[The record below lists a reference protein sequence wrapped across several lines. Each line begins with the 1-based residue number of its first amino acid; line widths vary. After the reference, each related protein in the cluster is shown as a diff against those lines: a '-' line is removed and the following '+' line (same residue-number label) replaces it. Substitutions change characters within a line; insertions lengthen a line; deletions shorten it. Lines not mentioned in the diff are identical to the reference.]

1 MKANMGK
8 KQNYKNIAM
17 NVFAFVVQFFIS
29 FYISPLIVS
38 KVGASAYGFIGLA
51 NDFVSYA
58 AIIATVFNSVASRFI
73 ANSFYKKDYETAN
86 YYFNSLIVANI
97 AISAI
102 LGLAGVLL
110 VPNLDKVLS
119 IPVALAF
126 DVKLTFAL
134 VFGSYII
141 SLLTLVFTTSTFVTN
156 RTDIQ
161 GIRNIIQYLIRF
173 ALVVVFLNFISV
185 RIYWVALATLI
196 ATTVIAIMNMGLTKK
211 LTPELRID
219 PSKAKRKCA
228 IELAKSGSWMALT
241 SISTVLLRGLDLTVA
256 NVFVGNYE
264 MGLLS
269 IARTIPNNVTSI
281 IATIAPIFTPV
292 FIAYYAKNDI
302 DGLVRNVKKS
312 INTMALILFVP
323 ISGFIVFAYD
333 FYALWQKSL
342 SHEELMV
349 VTLLSTMTVIQAF
362 FNSVTSTM
370 AQISVVVNKLK
381 LPVLV
386 SLESGIVSIVAEI
399 ALIKFFGMGLY
410 AIVLSTTVVMIIRYI
425 IFNSFYAAWC
435 LKQPL
440 TCFLPSALKTWVIIP
455 VLAIV
460 MVLVRSLLPIDSWI
474 DLCIDAVIAGGL
486 GYGIM
491 LSVYGR
497 AELSVLLG
505 NIKNCV
511 LRER

>member
-1 MKANMGK
+1 MSINMGRG
-8 KQNYKNIAM
+8 QRYRNILM
-17 NVFAFVVQFFIS
+17 NIFAFGVQFFIS

-86 YYFNSLIVANI
+86 YYFNSLIAANI
-97 AISAI
+97 AISAV

-119 IPVALAF
+119 IPASLVF

-134 VFGSYII
+134 IFGSYII

-161 GIRNIIQYLIRF
+161 GIRNIIQYIIRF
-173 ALVVVFLNFISV
+173 ALVVIFLNFISI

-196 ATTVIAIMNMGLTKK
+196 ATAVISIMNMSLTKR
-211 LTPELRID
+211 LTPELKID
-219 PSKAKRKCA
+219 PSKAKRKYA

-256 NVFVGNYE
+256 NIFVGDYE

-281 IATIAPIFTPV
+281 VATVAPIFTPI
-292 FIAYYAKNDI
+292 FISYYARNDI
-302 DGLVRNVKKS
+302 DGLTNDVKKT

-323 ISGFIVFAYD
+323 ISGFIVFSYD
-333 FYALWQKSL
+333 FYSLWQNSL
-342 SHEELMV
+342 SDKEVLLI
-349 VTLLSTMTVIQAF
+349 TLLSTLTIIQSYF
-362 FNSVTSTM
+362 DSVTATM
-370 AQISVVVNKLK
+370 AQISVVVNKLR
-381 LPVLV
+381 LPVFV
-386 SLESGIVSIVAEI
+386 SLGCGIVSIVAEI
-399 ALIKFFGMGLY
+399 VLIKFFGLGLY
-410 AIVLSTTVVMIIRYI
+410 AIVLSTTVVMIIRYVV
-425 IFNSFYAAWC
+425 FNSFYAAWC
-435 LKQPL
+435 LKRPMEY
-440 TCFLPSALKTWVIIP
+440 FLPVALKTWLSIP
-455 VLAIV
+455 VLIIL
-460 MVLVRSLLPIDSWI
+460 MVLIRTALPVHSWMG
-474 DLCIDAVIAGGL
+474 LGLDAVIAGGL
-486 GYGIM
+486 GYVFM
-491 LSVYGR
+491 LVVYGR
-497 AELSVLLG
+497 EELNTILNKV
-505 NIKNCV
+505 KKK
-511 LRER
+511 

>member
-8 KQNYKNIAM
+8 KQSYKNIAM

-86 YYFNSLIVANI
+86 YYFNSLIAANI
-97 AISAI
+97 AISAV

-119 IPVALAF
+119 IPTSLVF

-134 VFGSYII
+134 IFGSYII

-173 ALVVVFLNFISV
+173 ALVVVFLNLISV

-196 ATTVIAIMNMGLTKK
+196 ATAVISIMNMSLTKR
-211 LTPELRID
+211 LTPELKID
-219 PSKAKRKCA
+219 PSKAKRKYA
-228 IELAKSGSWMALT
+228 VELAKSGSWMALT

-256 NVFVGNYE
+256 NIFVGDYE

-269 IARTIPNNVTSI
+269 IARTIPNNVTSV

-292 FIAYYAKNDI
+292 FIAYYAQDNI
-302 DGLVRNVKKS
+302 TGLTSNVKKT

-323 ISGFIVFAYD
+323 ISGFIVFSYD
-333 FYALWQKSL
+333 FYGSL
-342 SHEELMV
+342 FERMFS
-349 VTLLSTMTVIQAF
+349 S
-362 FNSVTSTM
+362 
-370 AQISVVVNKLK
+370 QIFKNPGCRGCKDHFA
-381 LPVLV
+381 
-386 SLESGIVSIVAEI
+386 EQAEI
-399 ALIKFFGMGLY
+399 SFCDFWNAEERKTESEGNSC
-410 AIVLSTTVVMIIRYI
+410 VIIRSARADEY
-425 IFNSFYAAWC
+425 FNKMQKLGFIEVVRDLDEKEVADT
-435 LKQPL
+435 QMH
-440 TCFLPSALKTWVIIP
+440 ALKAKKGKLHSSIRYHVFTK
-455 VLAIV
+455 AIDYV
-460 MVLVRSLLPIDSWI
+460 FAHNLYERLGIREYNYFCKFYRK
-474 DLCIDAVIAGGL
+474 LCEKQKL
-486 GYGIM
+486 
-491 LSVYGR
+491 
-497 AELSVLLG
+497 
-505 NIKNCV
+505 
-511 LRER
+511 

>member
-1 MKANMGK
+1 M
-8 KQNYKNIAM
+8 
-17 NVFAFVVQFFIS
+17 QFFIS

-86 YYFNSLIVANI
+86 YYFNSLIAANI
-97 AISAI
+97 AISAV

-119 IPVALAF
+119 IPASLVF

-134 VFGSYII
+134 IFGSYII

-173 ALVVVFLNFISV
+173 ALVVIFLNFISV

-196 ATTVIAIMNMGLTKK
+196 ATAVISIMNMSLTKR
-211 LTPELRID
+211 LTPELKID
-219 PSKAKRKCA
+219 PSKAKRKYA
-228 IELAKSGSWMALT
+228 VELAKSGSWMALT

-256 NVFVGNYE
+256 NIFVGDYE

-269 IARTIPNNVTSI
+269 IARTIPNNVTSV

-292 FIAYYAKNDI
+292 FIAYYAQDDI
-302 DGLVRNVKKS
+302 AGLTSNVKKT

-323 ISGFIVFAYD
+323 ISGFIVFSYD

-342 SHEELMV
+342 SSDELMLI
-349 VTLLSTMTVIQAF
+349 TMLSTLTVVQAY

-370 AQISVVVNKLK
+370 AQLSVVVNKLK
-381 LPVLV
+381 LPVFV
-386 SLESGIVSIVAEI
+386 SLGCGIVSIAAEI
-399 ALIKFFGMGLY
+399 VLIKCFGLGLY
-410 AIVLSTTVVMIIRYI
+410 AIVLSTTVVMIVRYV
-425 IFNSFYAAWC
+425 IFNSLYAAWC
-435 LKQPL
+435 LEQPM
-440 TCFLPSALKTWVIIP
+440 TCFLPAALKTWLSIPFLIILMILIRT
-455 VLAIV
+455 V
-460 MVLVRSLLPIDSWI
+460 LPIHSWMG
-474 DLCIDAVIAGGL
+474 LGLDAVLAGGL
-486 GYGIM
+486 GYAFMMVI
-491 LSVYGR
+491 YGR
-497 AELSVLLG
+497 DELNAILG
-505 NIKNCV
+505 K
-511 LRER
+511 LKK